1 MLTAKDDP
9 TPRTSEVTN
18 GAAGGVGGTAPLE
31 AAGDLPSAL
40 QQTLAELDR
49 VKGLLWQR
57 ELLLENTEQGIW
69 HLDNV
74 GLTVYVN
81 PAMCRLLG
89 RERSD
94 IMGRGVFDFFA
105 GPDLAILKDQLEKRK
120 LGHKRGYE
128 IGIKRPDGSRVECF
142 NNATPI
148 FDAAGGKLG
157 SVGMWT
163 DLTPLKQARR
173 EVDAA
178 LAESLVQRAEYEA
191 LLASFPGSIGV
202 LDQDARYVFVN
213 KALADLVG
221 RPVHDIIGRP
231 AHEIVG
237 SERAA
242 LLIAEFQRLRAGEII
257 VDIKEAPPS
266 DGLPGYVLRLNR
278 VAGPPGADGRQL
290 FYAFG
295 IDISDM
301 VKGEAK
307 GAFLT
312 HMSHEIRTPM
322 NAIMGLTALA
332 LRTPLTLQ
340 QQDYLDK
347 VQLAAHS
354 LMGLLDDVL
363 DLSKIESGKL
373 QIETIGFSLDEVL
386 EGTAAVLGILVEE
399 KGLALKVSRQPEV
412 PDQLIGDP
420 LRLRQVLTNLIG
432 NARKFTD
439 HGSITV
445 TTALASSQADQVV
458 LRFAVAD
465 TGMGMSAEHQARLF
479 QPFSQADESI
489 TRRFGGTGLG
499 LAISRQLVEL
509 MGGRIGV
516 ASEPGQGSTFSFEL
530 PFRLAQP
537 QDLPVR
543 AGKTAGG
550 GYGLAGPG
558 SGALASIRGARILL
572 VEDNAINQQVAVEL
586 LTQAGFH
593 VAVAGDGLQ
602 GLARLGESEGRPD
615 GEPDGEPDGGFD
627 CVLMDLQMPVMDGYA
642 AAARIRANPAWA
654 ALPVLAM
661 SADVMS
667 EDRERAAHAGMNAH
681 IAKPIQPQEL
691 FAALLKWIPPGERKP
706 PADAV
711 AKPAAGGV
719 LVPDIPGIELPQ
731 VLIDAAAQNPGL
743 LATLLGQFLHDHSND
758 GQTVHQA
765 LAAGDLQTA
774 QRVAHTL
781 KGVGGSIGAL
791 AMAQR
796 AGELELALREGRHGA
811 LSALAEALEAA
822 LAPLMA
828 GLRPWAEDGA
838 AIADLAP
845 LLAGP
850 LQADGRPRILIVDDE
865 RFNLNLLESLLR
877 DDYQVVA
884 AINGHQA
891 LQAASTH
898 SPDLVLLDIN
908 MPGIDGYEVCRRL
921 KADPLTRG
929 IPVVFISALDE
940 ASHETQGLELGAA
953 DFITKPF
960 RQSAVRARLRTQLRL
975 KQQRELLERYAFRD
989 SLTGLT
995 NRRAFDAQAEKEWFR
1010 CWRGG
1015 LPLSVIMI
1023 DVDHFKRYNDSHG
1036 HAAGDVCLQRVAL
1049 TLEKS
1054 IKRAGD
1060 LVARYGGEEFIVLL
1074 PGAAAPG
1081 ALVIGEALRMAVEVT
1096 GIEHQTSK
1104 VADTVTV
1111 SAGIATVTPAGP
1123 QGLAALL
1130 EAADQMLYAAKVQG
1144 RNRSLGITLQ
1154 AT

>member
-1 MLTAKDDP
+1 MLNDGDDA
-9 TPRTSEVTN
+9 R
-18 GAAGGVGGTAPLE
+18 
-31 AAGDLPSAL
+31 
-40 QQTLAELDR
+40 AELDR

-89 RERSD
+89 RERGD
-94 IMGRGVFDFFA
+94 IMGRKVFDFFV
-105 GPDLAILKDQLEKRK
+105 GSDLAILNDQLEKRK

-128 IGIKRPDGSRVECF
+128 IGITRPDGSRVECF

-148 FDAAGGKLG
+148 FDEAGGKLG

-178 LAESLVQRAEYEA
+178 LADSLVQRAEYEA

-213 KALADLVG
+213 KSLADLVG

-237 SERAA
+237 PERAA
-242 LLIAEFQRLRAGEII
+242 VLVADFPRLRAGEII
-257 VDIKEAPPS
+257 VEIKEQPPA

-278 VAGPPGADGRQL
+278 VAGPPGADGQQL

-373 QIETIGFSLDEVL
+373 QIEAIGFCLDEVL
-386 EGTAAVLGILVEE
+386 EGTAAVLGVLVEE
-399 KGLALKVSRQPEV
+399 KGLALKVSRQPDV
-412 PDQLIGDP
+412 PDQLMGDP

-445 TTALASSQADQVV
+445 STALASRHEDHVV
-458 LRFAVAD
+458 LRFSVSD
-465 TGMGMSAEHQARLF
+465 TGIGMSAEHQARLF

-499 LAISRQLVEL
+499 LAISRQLVER
-509 MGGRIGV
+509 MGGRIEV
-516 ASEPGQGSTFSFEL
+516 ESEPGKGSTFRFEL
-530 PFRLAQP
+530 PFRLAGSLSTP
-537 QDLPVR
+537 IP
-543 AGKTAGG
+543 GTALQTETRPTD
-550 GYGLAGPG
+550 GLATESLL
-558 SGALASIRGARILL
+558 SGLTGLAPDALASIQGARILL
-572 VEDNAINQQVAVEL
+572 VEDNAINQQVAGEL
-586 LTQAGFH
+586 LAQAGFQVE
-593 VAVAGDGLQ
+593 VASDGLL
-602 GLARLGESEGRPD
+602 GLARLGEAGPD
-615 GEPDGEPDGGFD
+615 GQFD

-642 AAARIRANPAWA
+642 AAARIRANPAWT

-661 SADVMS
+661 SADVMT
-667 EDRERAAHAGMNAH
+667 EDRERAARAGMNAH
-681 IAKPIQPQEL
+681 IAKPIEPREL
-691 FAALLKWIPPGERKP
+691 FAALLKWIPPGVRQR
-706 PADAV
+706 PAGV
-711 AKPAAGGV
+711 AETLVANSADRV
-719 LVPDIPGIELPQ
+719 LTPFVPGLELPQ
-731 VLIDAAAQNPGL
+731 ALIDATANNPGVL
-743 LATLLGQFLHDHSND
+743 ETLIGQFLHDHGND
-758 GQTVHQA
+758 GQAVRQA
-765 LAAGDLQTA
+765 LASGDLQGA
-774 QRVAHTL
+774 QRLAHTL
-781 KGVGGSIGAL
+781 RGVGGSIGAR

-796 AGELELALREGRHGA
+796 AGELEIALREGRH
-811 LSALAEALEAA
+811 SALTDLTDALEAA
-822 LAPLMA
+822 LAPLMTA
-828 GLRPWAEDGA
+828 LRAWAEDEPA
-838 AIADLAP
+838 TADGTP
-845 LLAGP
+845 LLAGTLP
-850 LQADGRPRILIVDDE
+850 ADGRPRILIVDDE

-877 DDYQVVA
+877 DDYQVMLALDGHLALEA
-884 AINGHQA
+884 AA
-891 LQAASTH
+891 TH
-898 SPDLVLLDIN
+898 NPDLVLLDIH
-908 MPGIDGYEVCRRL
+908 MPGLDGYEVCRRL
-921 KADPLTRG
+921 KADAVTRS
-929 IPVVFISALDE
+929 IPVIFISALDE
-940 ASHETQGLELGAA
+940 ATHEAQGLELGAA

-960 RQSAVRARLRTQLRL
+960 RQSAVKARLRTQLRM
-975 KQQRELLERYAFRD
+975 KQQHDLLERFAFRD

-995 NRRAFDAQAEKEWFR
+995 NRRAFDTRAEQEWFR
-1010 CWRGG
+1010 CWRAG
-1015 LPLSVIMI
+1015 LPLSVIML

-1036 HAAGDVCLQRVAL
+1036 HASGDVCLQRVAQ

-1081 ALVIGEALRMAVEVT
+1081 ALAIGDALRLAVET
-1096 GIEHQTSK
+1096 SGIEHRTSN

-1111 SAGIATVTPAGP
+1111 SVGVATVAPAGP
-1123 QGLAALL
+1123 EGLAALL
-1130 EAADQMLYAAKVQG
+1130 EAADRMLYAAKVQG
-1144 RNRSLGITLQ
+1144 RNRALGIHLQ
-1154 AT
+1154 DS